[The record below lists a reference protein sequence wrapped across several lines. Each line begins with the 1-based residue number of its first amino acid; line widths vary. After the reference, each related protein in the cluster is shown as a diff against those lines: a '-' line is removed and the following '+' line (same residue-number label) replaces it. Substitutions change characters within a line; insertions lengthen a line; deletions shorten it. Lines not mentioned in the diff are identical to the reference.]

1 MLARA
6 ALAELV
12 LNDGNYQEAERMLQE
27 SLVFFEKQPER
38 WQQEIGPLLGDLGV
52 VRRFQGR
59 NDEAIGLFRE
69 AIAMHEAELGAEHPI
84 LIRPAAGRKDDADM
98 IFRRAVRIAE
108 QRLGTEHPAYSDV
121 LLSYAT
127 FLRATGHKREAK
139 SLEAHVRNARQE
151 IARRDGAGLT
161 VDASAFRP

>member
-1 MLARA
+1 MGTIRKQS
-6 ALAELV
+6 ECWR
-12 LNDGNYQEAERMLQE
+12 NRW
-27 SLVFFEKQPER
+27 VFFEKQPER
-38 WQQEIGPLLGDLGV
+38 WQQEIGTLLGDLGV
-52 VRRFQGR
+52 VRQFQGR
-59 NDEAIGLFRE
+59 NDEAIRLFRE

-84 LIRPAAGRKDDADM
+84 LIRPLVNLARTQAAAGRKDDADT

>member
-1 MLARA
+1 MGTIRKQS
-6 ALAELV
+6 ECWR
-12 LNDGNYQEAERMLQE
+12 NRW
-27 SLVFFEKQPER
+27 VFFEKQPER
-38 WQQEIGPLLGDLGV
+38 WQQEIGTLLGDLGV
-52 VRRFQGR
+52 VRQFQGR
-59 NDEAIGLFRE
+59 NDEAIRLLRE
-69 AIAMHEAELGAEHPI
+69 AIVMHEAELGAEHPI
-84 LIRPAAGRKDDADM
+84 LIRPLVNLARTQAAAGRKDDADT